1 MTPDPLPL
9 APQPSA
15 RKKWW
20 VALKLALFAAVTV
33 AVAQQAW
40 KLWSDIEV
48 GTISISYGWLI
59 LAAPVSVLGWLPSAV
74 YWRESIGALGE
85 WVRWRD
91 ACRAYYAGHLAKYI
105 PGKALTIVVR
115 AGMLKNR
122 GASPAAS
129 GLCVIYETLVTMNAG
144 VCIGLML
151 IPWVIPVAQA
161 AQWRLPI
168 PESNFYRALLALGIL
183 VFNVA
188 GLGPMSKTLLRIVIP
203 RLKKKDGADAV
214 VDDAKSRSEN
224 APADKNVCPP
234 TTHRSPITPT
244 TGFMWL
250 IAGWWA
256 HGLSLGM
263 TIHAV
268 IGTPFAWEQWPL
280 WTAAAALGMVGG
292 FLAVFAPGGLVVREG
307 LLFEILAP
315 HIGEPHALLVAVLY
329 RVVGLAGEILAA
341 GGLYYIPRDGGNDE
355 TQGGMDKMQN
365 QQCKS

>member
-1 MTPDPLPL
+1 MAQSEILLP
-9 APQPSA
+9 ASP
-15 RKKWW
+15 RRWW
-20 VALKLALFAAVTV
+20 WTALKLALFATVTV

-40 KLWSDIEV
+40 KLWNDVEV
-48 GTISISYGWLI
+48 GRISISYGGLI
-59 LAAPVSVLGWLPSAV
+59 LAVPLSVLGWLPAAV

-91 ACRAYYAGHLAKYI
+91 ALRAYYAGHLAKYI

-115 AGMLKNR
+115 AGMLKDR

-151 IPWVIPVAQA
+151 IPWVIPAAQA

-168 PESNFYRALLALGIL
+168 PESNLYRGLFAFGFL
-183 VFNVA
+183 VFNIA
-188 GLGPMSKTLLRIVIP
+188 SLEPTSKTLLKIVIP
-203 RLKKKDGADAV
+203 RLKKKEVSEGVSGVVPEDALAD
-214 VDDAKSRSEN
+214 R
-224 APADKNVCPP
+224 NVCP
-234 TTHRSPITPT
+234 TTQHRRPMTPT
-244 TGFMWL
+244 TGFLWL

-256 HGLSLGM
+256 HGLSLGL

-268 IGTPFAWEQWPL
+268 TGTPFDWQQWPL

-315 HIGEPHALLVAVLY
+315 HIGEAHALLVAVLY

-341 GGLYYIPRDGGNDE
+341 GGLYYIRPPSRNAIKDAQTENRN
-355 TQGGMDKMQN
+355 TPIAN
-365 QQCKS
+365 

>member
-1 MTPDPLPL
+1 MTADPSPL
-9 APQPSA
+9 APPTST
-15 RKKWW
+15 RKRWW

-40 KLWSDIEV
+40 KLWNDVEV
-48 GTISISYGWLI
+48 GTISIAWGWI
-59 LAAPVSVLGWLPSAV
+59 VLAAPVSILGWLPSAV

-115 AGMLKNR
+115 AGMLKDR
-122 GASPAAS
+122 GANPAGS

-151 IPWVIPVAQA
+151 IPWVIPAAQA

-168 PESNFYRALLALGIL
+168 PESNFYRVLFALGFLI
-183 VFNVA
+183 FNIV
-188 GLGPMSKTLLRIVIP
+188 GLEPTSKTLLKIVIP
-203 RLKKKDGADAV
+203 RLKKKENGV
-214 VDDAKSRSEN
+214 SDDASKPGVESPDV
-224 APADKNVCPP
+224 PANGNVCPP
-234 TTHRSPITPT
+234 AAHRRPMTPT
-244 TGFMWL
+244 TGFLWL

-268 IGTPFAWEQWPL
+268 TGTPFDWQQWPL

-315 HIGEPHALLVAVLY
+315 HYGEGHALLVAVLY
-329 RVVGLAGEILAA
+329 RVVGLAGEIIAA
-341 GGLYYIPRDGGNDE
+341 GGLYYIPREKPAHENVND
-355 TQGGMDKMQN
+355 QPA
-365 QQCKS
+365 KSKCE